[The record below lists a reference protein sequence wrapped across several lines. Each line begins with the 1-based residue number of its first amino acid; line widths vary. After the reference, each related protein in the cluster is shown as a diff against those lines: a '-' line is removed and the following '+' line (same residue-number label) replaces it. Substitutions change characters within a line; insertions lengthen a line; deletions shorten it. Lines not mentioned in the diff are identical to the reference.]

1 MQMPSLL
8 QKFGRDLIY
17 LLVIGGLAVWV
28 WIERARE
35 DVWNNVLSSDIKN
48 LGLVSTRQT
57 EMLEQGIYML
67 TDAYKTNRNEQD
79 KKQMERVKLQI
90 ESFKKNVRNL
100 HNPIIASSSFYD
112 QALSAADLKNLEY
125 STQKLRDSLTQ
136 FIENEPLT
144 TNKINFDLGLD
155 SSSRFWKTGQIRSRQ
170 QAITFLTD
178 LETKTDIAYATLLNY
193 CYKHLDN
200 YCGRISNFI
209 PIMLPEK
216 PVFQVNE
223 PITAE
228 VFLAP
233 KCTETN
239 NLTIKVNG
247 KSLPVFGGF
256 ARFAQRY
263 SNPGKQKFLVQI
275 ERRNPLT
282 GMIES
287 FSKEYSLMIV
297 DSCR

>member
-1 MQMPSLL
+1 MQISSLL

-17 LLVIGGLAVWV
+17 LLVIGGMTG
-28 WIERARE
+28 WIWMERARE
-35 DVWNNVLSSDIKN
+35 DVWNNVLSSDFKN

-57 EMLEQGIYML
+57 EFLEQGVYML

-90 ESFKKNVRNL
+90 ESFKQNVRNL
-100 HNPIIASSSFYD
+100 HNPIIASTSFYE
-112 QALSAADLKNLEY
+112 QALSAADLKNLEH
-125 STQKLRDSLTQ
+125 STQKLRDSLAQ

-144 TNKINFDLGLD
+144 RNKINFDLGLD
-155 SSSRFWKTGQIRSRQ
+155 SSSHFWKTGQIRSRQ

-178 LETKTDIAYATLLNY
+178 LETKTDIAYATFLNY
-193 CYKHLDN
+193 CSKHLDN

-209 PIMLPEK
+209 PIMLPKK

-228 VFLAP
+228 IFLAP
-233 KCTETN
+233 KCTDSN
-239 NLTIKVNG
+239 NLTIKING

-256 ARFAQRY
+256 GSFSQRY
-263 SNPGKQKFLVQI
+263 PDPGEQKFQVLI

-282 GMIES
+282 GMVES
-287 FSKEYSLMIV
+287 FSKDYSLMIV
-297 DSCR
+297 DSRH